1 MTIQYL
7 TKLLDAH
14 GINYDIIDNKVIA
27 DNSYAIDGILHADT
41 IDLTN
46 YSKEQILAWLGY

>member
-1 MTIQYL
+1 MTIHNL

-27 DNSYAIDGILHADT
+27 DNSYTIDGILHADT
-41 IDLTN
+41 IDLTDF
-46 YSKEQILAWLGY
+46 SKEQLLTWLGY